1 MWGEVQVNTPS
12 NTSRSRPSFWG
23 ETTHV
28 RELWQ
33 DLLLP
38 LVSTMDNMAD
48 RPSPC
53 VMCMKGTQM
62 TTTTTTP
69 LLRQDHVHST
79 DRPFSCDVCGRGF
92 TQAAHLTRHTRVHT
106 GEKPFSCGVC
116 GKSFSQSGDLTRHT
130 RVHTGEK
137 PYSCTVCL
145 KRFSQSGDLS
155 RHTRRAHPGENPF
168 SCAVCLKSFSQSGG
182 LTRHTRVHAVASRV
196 TSTTHEVMS
205 QPNSFPCQT
214 RISVDQRQF
223 FPDINKQFPHPPTL
237 P

>member
-1 MWGEVQVNTPS
+1 MWGEFQRNLPNNS
-12 NTSRSRPSFWG
+12 PRSRAPLWG

-33 DLLLP
+33 DFLLP
-38 LVSTMDNMAD
+38 LGHSRDNMAE

-53 VMCMKGTQM
+53 VMCMKGSQNGA
-62 TTTTTTP
+62 P
-69 LLRQDHVHST
+69 PAVPRHNHVHPT
-79 DRPFSCDVCGRGF
+79 DRPFSCDVCGKGF

-116 GKSFSQSGDLTRHT
+116 GKSFSQSGDLTRHS

-182 LTRHTRVHAVASRV
+182 LTRHTRVHAVTNRV
-196 TSTTHEVMS
+196 TSTTREDIS
-205 QPNSFPCQT
+205 QPNNFPCQT
-214 RISVDQRQF
+214 RVNMDQRQF
-223 FPDINKQFPHPPTL
+223 FPDISKQFPHPPNL

>member
-1 MWGEVQVNTPS
+1 MWGEFQHSPPN
-12 NTSRSRPSFWG
+12 NTSRNRSLFWG

-28 RELWQ
+28 RQLWQ
-33 DLLLP
+33 DFLLP
-38 LVSTMDNMAD
+38 LGPTRNSMAD

-53 VMCMKGTQM
+53 VVCMKGTQ
-62 TTTTTTP
+62 TTTTP
-69 LLRQDHVHST
+69 LLRHNHVHSM
-79 DRPFSCDVCGRGF
+79 DRPFSCDVCGKGF

-182 LTRHTRVHAVASRV
+182 LTRHTRVHAVTSRV
-196 TSTTHEVMS
+196 TSTTCEDMS

-214 RISVDQRQF
+214 RVSMDQRQF
-223 FPDINKQFPHPPTL
+223 FTDISKQFPHPTNL